1 MNSFISFEGIDGC
14 GKSTQIKILSDKL
27 SLNNIENLVIRE
39 PGDTGISDKI
49 RNILLDKNNKIG
61 EISETLLFLSARAQL
76 VEEKIIPF
84 SNNNVVI
91 CDRFI
96 DSTVAYQGYGRNQD
110 IETINTLNNFATG
123 GINPDITFILDINSK
138 EAFKRLNPT
147 SLDRMELSG
156 IEFLEKVSNGYKE
169 IALSNPNRCKVID
182 CNDKDIMMI
191 HNEIIT
197 IFNLF
202 YGRDLI

>member
-1 MNSFISFEGIDGC
+1 MNALISFEGIDGC

-27 SLNNIENLVIRE
+27 TLNNIDHIVIRE
-39 PGDTGISDKI
+39 PGNTKVSDKI

-84 SNNNVVI
+84 FNNNVVI

-110 IETINTLNNFATG
+110 IETINTLNNFATSN
-123 GINPDITFILDINSK
+123 INPDITFILEIN
-138 EAFKRLNPT
+138 F
-147 SLDRMELSG
+147 SL
-156 IEFLEKVSNGYKE
+156 
-169 IALSNPNRCKVID
+169 
-182 CNDKDIMMI
+182 
-191 HNEIIT
+191 
-197 IFNLF
+197 
-202 YGRDLI
+202 